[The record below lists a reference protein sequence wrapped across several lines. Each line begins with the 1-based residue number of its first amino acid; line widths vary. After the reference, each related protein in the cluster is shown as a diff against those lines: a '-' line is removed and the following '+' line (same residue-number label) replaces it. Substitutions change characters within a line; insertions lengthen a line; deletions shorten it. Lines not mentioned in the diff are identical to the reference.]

1 MNMNL
6 YEWNFVF
13 ICLTKTVLL
22 TFELIYPLLVVLM
35 DVRFLF
41 NSEYITDPL
50 ASMNTEICF
59 KVQSISNPVLALI
72 YILC

>member
-1 MNMNL
+1 MNL